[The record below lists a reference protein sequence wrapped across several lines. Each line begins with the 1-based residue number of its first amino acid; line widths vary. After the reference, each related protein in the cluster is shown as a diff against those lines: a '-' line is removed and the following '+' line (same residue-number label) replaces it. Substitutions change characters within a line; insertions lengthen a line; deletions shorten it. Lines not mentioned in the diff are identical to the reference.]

1 MSLVAAQIP
10 VSWISNYPGPH
21 RVCYRVVGAPSYI
34 CTVPGTPG
42 PGYHPN
48 CAGGGAPC
56 SYNIEI
62 MVDNETCNQVDY
74 EGYVQAACEDEASLI
89 GRIPFAVSFIPS
101 PACKRYEVTCDN
113 SPVKDATINDGGTG
127 YSDGVYNGLPTI
139 GGGGAGATFDVTVA
153 GGVIT
158 VVAVAT
164 SGSGYTSA
172 PTIDLSSIP
181 FTPGTVAD
189 ISVNL
194 RGCGQLR
201 RYDCSGAFVSL
212 PVGAL
217 QVGETITEC
226 FPGAAPEVPTG
237 FSISEQTGN
246 CLCNCIEQ
254 DIQNTFDGGTIDYA
268 YVDCNGDNVNGTLA
282 NLETTGNVCMV
293 DGSLITTVN
302 APAVLNI
309 VSSGACNA
317 VP

>member
-62 MVDNETCNQVDY
+62 MVDNETCDQVDY

-89 GRIPFAVSFIPS
+89 GRIPFAVSFIPA
-101 PACKRYEVTCDN
+101 PACKRFEVTCDN
-113 SPVKDATINDGGTG
+113 SPVEDVTINDGGTG
-127 YSDGVYNGLPTI
+127 YSDGVYNGLPAT

-164 SGSGYTSA
+164 PGSGYTSA
-172 PTIDLSSIP
+172 PTVDISTIP
-181 FTPGTVAD
+181 YAPGTPAD
-189 ISVNL
+189 LVVNL
-194 RGCGQLR
+194 TGCPDIAVYGCTGLTGVIIPASTFQ
-201 RYDCSGAFVSL
+201 
-212 PVGAL
+212 P
-217 QVGETITEC
+217 GESTFMC
-226 FPGAAPEVPTG
+226 NVNAVPTE
-237 FSISEQTGN
+237 FSFAEVGN

-254 DIQNTFDGGTIDYA
+254 DVQNTFDGGSIDYS
-268 YVDCNGDNVNGTLA
+268 YIDCNGTVQSGTLIDIQ
-282 NLETTGNVCMV
+282 TTGPVCMV
-293 DGSLITTVN
+293 DGSLETVVN

-309 VSSGACNA
+309 DVVGACNA

>member
-1 MSLVAAQIP
+1 
-10 VSWISNYPGPH
+10 
-21 RVCYRVVGAPSYI
+21 
-34 CTVPGTPG
+34 
-42 PGYHPN
+42 
-48 CAGGGAPC
+48 
-56 SYNIEI
+56 
-62 MVDNETCNQVDY
+62 MVDNETCEQIDY

-89 GRIPFAVSFIPS
+89 GRIAFTASFIPA
-101 PACKRYEVTCDN
+101 PACKRYEVTCEN
-113 SPVKDATINDGGTG
+113 SPVLDTTINDGGSG
-127 YSDGVYNGLPTI
+127 YSDGVYPALPAI
-139 GGGGAGATFDVTVA
+139 GGGGTSATFDVTVA
-153 GGVIT
+153 GGIIT
-158 VVAVAT
+158 IAAVNT
-164 SGSGYTSA
+164 VGSGYTSA

-181 FTPGTVAD
+181 FIPGTVAD

-217 QVGETITEC
+217 QIGETIMEC
-226 FPGAAPEVPTG
+226 FPGAAPEVPSD

-268 YVDCNGDNVNGTLA
+268 YVDCNGANVGGTLT
-282 NLETTGNVCMV
+282 NIDSTGPVCMV

-309 VSSGACNA
+309 AVVGACTG
-317 VP
+317 V